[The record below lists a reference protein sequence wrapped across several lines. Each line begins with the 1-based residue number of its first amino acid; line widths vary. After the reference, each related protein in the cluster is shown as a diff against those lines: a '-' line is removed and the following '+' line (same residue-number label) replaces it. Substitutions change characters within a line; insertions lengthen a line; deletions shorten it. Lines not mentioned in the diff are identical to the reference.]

1 MTPIVMVISFLVAT
15 IALIMVLFTFKS
27 LSVTHEAAELGV
39 FTKYLLL
46 KRRYD
51 LLRRSL
57 LFVAAIVI
65 IQICSLLYAFFTAPG
80 FFADVQL
87 LASDIVFLGLAYL
100 LSKLYLVR
108 AIFVNGLE
116 GTITDE
122 KARPRHRA
130 HHKKGK

>member
-1 MTPIVMVISFLVAT
+1 MTPIVMIISFLVAA
-15 IALIMVLFTFKS
+15 IALTMVLFTFKS
-27 LSVTHEAAELGV
+27 LSVTREAAEIGV

-65 IQICSLLYAFFTAPG
+65 IQICSLLYALFTAPG
-80 FFADVQL
+80 FFADIQL
-87 LASDIVFLGLAYL
+87 LASDVVFLGLAYL

-116 GTITDE
+116 EAVTGD
-122 KARPRHRA
+122 KARPRHRV

>member
-1 MTPIVMVISFLVAT
+1 MTPIVMIISFLVAA
-15 IALIMVLFTFKS
+15 IALTMVLFTFKS
-27 LSVTHEAAELGV
+27 LSVTREAAEIGV

-65 IQICSLLYAFFTAPG
+65 IQICSLLYALFTAPG
-80 FFADVQL
+80 FFADIQL
-87 LASDIVFLGLAYL
+87 LASDVVFLGLAYL

-116 GTITDE
+116 EAVTGD
-122 KARPRHRA
+122 KARPRHRV
-130 HHKKGK
+130 HHKEGK